1 MSYHILV
8 SENTDDRNKQTNI
21 QGTHVPSVTL
31 FIIGIFGGGI
41 VPLGI
46 VSTVEVVSLRDGDRQ
61 GGQGRQIII
70 KRTCKNYG
78 R

>member
-46 VSTVEVVSLRDGDRQ
+46 VSTVEVMSLWGGRRWRADRQ
-61 GGQGRQIII
+61 GVRVCGGVYV
-70 KRTCKNYG
+70 T
-78 R
+78 